1 MHSLMLT
8 IAKSNILYDNGPLM
22 ENITAWISVMSA
34 TPNRPFRHTATVA
47 ALTIVSALCEV
58 GRDLADVGSKLT
70 RQIEGE
76 KKKRGSNKGRIAE
89 MENNVKANAKK
100 EEVLKDQLTLWFD
113 AVFVHRYRDVDHHIR
128 LDCMQA
134 LGDWICT
141 YPDIYFD
148 GSYLRYFGWVLSDLS
163 APTRLEVLKALTR
176 LYKDSEKLHGLRAFT
191 ERFRP
196 RIIEMATR
204 DSDPGVRTTAIELI
218 DLLREAGFLEPTDI
232 DEVGKL
238 IFDSEPRVRKAVV
251 NFFAQNVDDLYETR
265 LEEDLGGLE
274 AVEEIFGGDVDSEDY
289 DSPRVEWLKLKC
301 LLEIL
306 AAYDAQDEV
315 NSREMIPIP
324 ETETY
329 VYIPGME
336 SRFSLAA
343 EGLCDRMSDLKW
355 EILAGYLLYDHSQ
368 TAITNGASANADPMS
383 AFKREVKLTE
393 KEEMLLLEILNA
405 SVKLDMSQTVH
416 HDKKTTKAQR
426 QAEAAALEDGSRHLA
441 ALIPRLLNKFGA
453 LPEAASAILRLE
465 HVIRPESQDF
475 STYNT
480 LLEDIKKQFQ
490 THAEPSVLQQASK
503 ALLHAR
509 IGEAEESAQ
518 AQVTNLAED
527 AIQKFMNLLRSKSQ
541 NVRGLGI
548 RGSLDEDR
556 LAILHGA
563 VLRLEMLGSIEDICT
578 LLESPM
584 SINSKAQAPTTPV
597 DTLIEV
603 MRRGI
608 PTTSNEDDLGS
619 QEDSVVLRT
628 ARALSFYFMWKVRTV
643 SKMVSSAG
651 LIPPSTLQ
659 ALQKRKEKF
668 TQVITDILSSRT
680 SADEIR
686 LVLAPV
692 MVDLFVAFAG
702 LVHIKPAKRPTR
714 KSNANSEQD
723 GEEEDSSKSR
733 AHLVLVSEI
742 PKATQA
748 LLLQILSSA
757 EKAYAKR
764 TKRTLE
770 DADETEEPGIDD
782 EPEDSDDDD
791 EPMEDVD
798 DDAGK
803 EAKLAADLVTE
814 QRLCDLASGLVLG
827 IWAAV
832 LDGKQE
838 GGKDMVRK
846 RLRRNRA
853 KLGPNFKACVEA
865 LDRGGPLAGSK
876 AAAKKATA
884 ATKKKAAVSKA
895 IIVESDEEEDEDQ
908 ADGGQDEEIMEDSP
922 EVAVSEKAAEESV
935 LGD

>member
-1 MHSLMLT
+1 MLT
-8 IAKSNILYDNGPLM
+8 LAKSNILYENAPLM
-22 ENITAWISVMSA
+22 ENITAWVSVMSA
-34 TPNRPFRHTATVA
+34 TPNRPFRHTATLT

-58 GRDLADVGSKLT
+58 GRDLADVGSKLV
-70 RQIEGE
+70 RQIDGE

-89 MENNVKANAKK
+89 MEKNVKANATK
-100 EEVLKDQLTLWFD
+100 EEILKEQLTLWFD

-141 YPDIYFD
+141 YPDVYFD
-148 GSYLRYFGWVLSDLS
+148 GSYLRYFGWVLSDLN
-163 APTRLEVLKALTR
+163 APTRLEVLKALIR
-176 LYKDSEKLHGLRAFT
+176 LYKDSDKLHGLRAFT

-204 DSDPGVRTTAIELI
+204 DSDPGVRTTAIEMI
-218 DLLREAGFLEPTDI
+218 DLFREAGFLEPADI

-251 NFFAQNVDDLYETR
+251 NFFAQNVDDMYESR
-265 LEEDLGGLE
+265 LEDLGGLE
-274 AVEEIFGGDVDSEDY
+274 AVEDIFGGEADNENY

-315 NSREMIPIP
+315 NSRELIPIP

-329 VYIPGME
+329 VYMPGLE

-343 EGLCDRMSDLKW
+343 EGLCDRIADLKW

-368 TAITNGASANADPMS
+368 TAVTNGASLSSDQMD

-405 SVKLDMSQTVH
+405 SVKLDLAQAVH
-416 HDKKTTKAQR
+416 HDRKTTKAQR
-426 QAEAAALEDGSRHLA
+426 QAEEAALEEGSRHLA
-441 ALIPRLLNKFGA
+441 GLIPRLLNKFGA

-465 HVIRPESQDF
+465 HVIRPDSQDF

-509 IGEAEESAQ
+509 TGEAEESAQ
-518 AQVTNLAED
+518 AQVTSLAED
-527 AIQKFMNLLRSKSQ
+527 AIQKIMSLTKSKSQ
-541 NVRGLGI
+541 TARNLAL
-548 RGSLDEDR
+548 RGSLDEER
-556 LAILHGA
+556 LALLHGA

-578 LLESPM
+578 LLETPSM
-584 SINSKAQAPTTPV
+584 NGKKQAPTMPI

-603 MRRGI
+603 MKRGL
-608 PTTSNEDDLGS
+608 PADSEEEGLDA

-628 ARALSFYFMWKVRTV
+628 ARALSFYFMWKVRAIG
-643 SKMVSSAG
+643 KLVSSAG
-651 LIPPSTLQ
+651 LVPPSTLQ
-659 ALQKRKEKF
+659 HLQKRKEKF
-668 TQVITDILSSRT
+668 AQVMTDILSSRT
-680 SADEIR
+680 GAEEIR

-692 MVDLFVAFAG
+692 LIDLFVAFAG

-714 KSNANSEQD
+714 KSNANNEAD
-723 GEEEDSSKSR
+723 LEEEDTSKAR

-770 DADETEEPGIDD
+770 DADEAEEPGIDD
-782 EPEDSDDDD
+782 EPEDDDED
-791 EPMEDVD
+791 EPMEDAA

-803 EAKLAADLVTE
+803 EAKLAADLVAE
-814 QRLCDLASGLVLG
+814 QRLCDLASGFVLG

-832 LDGKQE
+832 LDGKAE

-853 KLGPNFKACVEA
+853 KLGPNFKACIEA
-865 LDRGGPLAGSK
+865 LDRGSSLTGGKASTTK
-876 AAAKKATA
+876 KTTAAAKK
-884 ATKKKAAVSKA
+884 KAPVSKA
-895 IIVESDEEEDEDQ
+895 NVVESDEDEEEQAGGGEDEEH
-908 ADGGQDEEIMEDSP
+908 EEIRNESP
-922 EVAVSEKAAEESV
+922 EVGTSEKAAEESI